1 MYEIEDNPAM
11 KNEKVEMMCDTKM
24 CDCMNPAIESLSKSF
39 NLLVV
44 GRPGSGKT
52 NFVVNLLKTGKY
64 NEERRGLRKMFENV
78 VVCSPSI
85 KSLKNNVFNTIDE
98 SKLFEEF
105 NMEFINFVKEFTDI
119 ESDEG
124 NNTLIICDDVGA
136 QLRRRDAQ
144 VEKAFMSL
152 AFNRRHRRLSIITS
166 VQSYKNLPVPL
177 RTSAS
182 HLVLFRP
189 VNQKELISVWEE
201 VLGPIERANL
211 NKFIDWVFDKKH
223 NFLFVDM
230 SLLISSKFIFYKN
243 WDKIISL

>member
-1 MYEIEDNPAM
+1 
-11 KNEKVEMMCDTKM
+11 
-24 CDCMNPAIESLSKSF
+24 
-39 NLLVV
+39 
-44 GRPGSGKT
+44 
-52 NFVVNLLKTGKY
+52 
-64 NEERRGLRKMFENV
+64 MFENV

-105 NMEFINFVKEFTDI
+105 NMEFINFVKELTDI

-136 QLRRRDAQ
+136 QLRRDAQ

-211 NKFIDWVFDKKH
+211 NKFIDWVFDKNH